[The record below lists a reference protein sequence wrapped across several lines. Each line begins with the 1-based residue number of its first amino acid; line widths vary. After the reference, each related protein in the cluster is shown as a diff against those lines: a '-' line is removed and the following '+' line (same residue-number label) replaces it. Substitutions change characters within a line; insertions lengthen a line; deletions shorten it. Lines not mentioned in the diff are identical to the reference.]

1 MNLVFAISAS
11 IFVSLISFVGL
22 VTFILNE
29 KILQRILLALVGFS
43 AGSLIGGAFLHL
55 LPESFAGGKDNFILP
70 FGITIFG
77 FTMFFILEKFLLW
90 RHCHKGKCDVH
101 TFTYMNLIGDGIHN
115 LIDGIIIGTSFV
127 IDIKTG
133 IAVTSAI
140 IFHEIP
146 QELGDFGVLI
156 YGGMKKAKAIF
167 LNFLSA
173 TTAILGTFLGY
184 FLASHSENFIQ
195 ILMPFAAGGFIYIA
209 ASDLIPE
216 LHRQTDTG
224 KSLVSIFLFLTGI
237 IFMLW
242 LKMTNG

>member
-1 MNLVFAISAS
+1 MNFIFAISAS
-11 IFVSLISFVGL
+11 VIVSLVSFIGMITL
-22 VTFILNE
+22 LLNE
-29 KILQRILLALVGFS
+29 KILQKIILALVGFS

-55 LPESFAGGKDNFILP
+55 LPESLSENINFIKS
-70 FGITIFG
+70 FSIAISG
-77 FTMFFILEKFLLW
+77 FTLFFIMEKFLLW

-101 TFTYMNLIGDGIHN
+101 SFTYMNLIGDGIHN
-115 LIDGIIIGTSFV
+115 LIDGIVIGTAFV

-156 YGGMKKAKAIF
+156 YGGMKKIKAIIF
-167 LNFLSA
+167 NFLSA
-173 TTAILGTFLGY
+173 ATAIIGTFFGY
-184 FLASHSENFIQ
+184 FFASHSENFIQ

-224 KSLVSIFLFLTGI
+224 KSVMAILLFITGI

-242 LKMTNG
+242 IKMVNG